1 MHTTPALPPPEPAP
15 QQRTSGAASQG
26 MRVPLLA
33 APNTLFPPLRLP
45 LHVPQNTPQ
54 GVAVRSTP
62 LLRGPPVAVVG
73 DLVPAAS
80 TTPERARKLAA
91 EYSSATAH
99 ESTGTAPVW
108 LNPALLLDAPGL
120 MCDGD
125 WPVAPGDYC
134 ARVAWSVVHLRRRVG
149 LVLLLGAW
157 WWLLAA
163 GAGGG
168 RQ

>member
-1 MHTTPALPPPEPAP
+1 MLTTPALPAPEPAP
-15 QQRTSGAASQG
+15 PHSRSAPSQSA
-26 MRVPLLA
+26 RVPLLA
-33 APNTLFPPLRLP
+33 APDIVFPPPRLP
-45 LHVPQNTPQ
+45 QLLAQDAQQ
-54 GVAVRSTP
+54 GVSVRPAP
-62 LLRGPPVAVVG
+62 LFRGPPVAVVG
-73 DLVPAAS
+73 DFVPAARAS
-80 TTPERARKLAA
+80 PESARKLVA
-91 EYSSATAH
+91 EYQSASGD
-99 ESTGTAPVW
+99 ESAGTAPAW

-134 ARVAWSVVHLRRRVG
+134 APVAWSVVHLRRRVG